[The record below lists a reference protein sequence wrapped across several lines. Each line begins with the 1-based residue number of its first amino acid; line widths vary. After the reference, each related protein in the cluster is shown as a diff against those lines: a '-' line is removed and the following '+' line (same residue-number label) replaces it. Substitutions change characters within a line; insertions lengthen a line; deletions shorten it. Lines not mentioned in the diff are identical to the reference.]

1 MERLISASKFSKSEE
16 AKFRLSVVEF
26 SKKYGVE
33 STRMH
38 MVYPEQQYLD
48 GGGV

>member
-16 AKFRLSVVEF
+16 AKFRLI

-33 STRMH
+33 STGCIWCRKN
-38 MVYPEQQYLD
+38 QQYLD